1 MDVWHTFPSSS
12 FDLSFR
18 DFIIMVKASL
28 GLESI
33 ANLAIFWWFFWFAKN
48 QIVFRD
54 TTLSIFATTSRVT
67 NFIRDWNG
75 AHDNDRKLLL
85 PYYWLLSLLPFILLL
100 RVFLGLLPRVVIV
113 NFDGSKINDSSM
125 VIGFVIQITWEMLC
139 VHMCI
144 LSMMSCLSSRLRL
157 ERPGKRFIVPKVFIW
172 IKLLLKEI
180 ITKLLMP
187 YPMLIRCLGVL
198 IQLFL
203 I

>member
-1 MDVWHTFPSSS
+1 MFNNDLSTQEQLEQNHVFTPINVCCVKVIEKLMSHLFNHCNYTRDIYNILQSMDVWHTFPSSS

-85 PYYWLLSLLPFILLL
+85 PYY
-100 RVFLGLLPRVVIV
+100 
-113 NFDGSKINDSSM
+113 
-125 VIGFVIQITWEMLC
+125 
-139 VHMCI
+139 
-144 LSMMSCLSSRLRL
+144 
-157 ERPGKRFIVPKVFIW
+157 
-172 IKLLLKEI
+172 
-180 ITKLLMP
+180 
-187 YPMLIRCLGVL
+187 
-198 IQLFL
+198 
-203 I
+203 